1 MIKQLVSKDVE
12 DYIKNNPKS
21 ALLDVRTEEEWNTD
35 GKPDGEKMG
44 LKTYF
49 LSIQFADKS
58 FNQNFIEDF
67 KKLNIQNQDEI
78 TALILESKPRAIL
91 NFAAESHVDR
101 SIEGPENFI
110 HSNIVGTYSL
120 LEASLQYWNS
130 LGEKDKDNFRF
141 FHISTDEVFGSLN
154 MSDEKSTEESP
165 YRPNSPYSA
174 SKAAS
179 DHLVRAWHHTFEL
192 PTLISN
198 CTNNYGP
205 HQHQE
210 KLIPLIITNALK
222 NKNLPIYGDGK
233 NIRDWLYVE
242 DHCEAIIKILANGK
256 PGETYNI
263 GGSCEKNNLEVV
275 SEICKI
281 LDSIKPK
288 QDGSSYKEQIEFVK
302 DRPGHD
308 FRYSLDTSKIKKDF
322 NWKPKESF
330 SSGLE
335 KTVQWYLDKA

>member
-1 MIKQLVSKDVE
+1 MIIVTGGAGFIGS
-12 DYIKNNPKS
+12 
-21 ALLDVRTEEEWNTD
+21 
-35 GKPDGEKMG
+35 
-44 LKTYF
+44 
-49 LSIQFADKS
+49 
-58 FNQNFIEDF
+58 NFILRWLERFDEDILNIDNLSYAADLNNLKDIEHNLNYSF

-78 TALILESKPRAIL
+78 TTLILESKPRAIL

-130 LGEKDKDNFRF
+130 LGEKEKDNFRF

-210 KLIPLIITNALK
+210 KLIPLIITNALE

-242 DHCEAIIKILANGK
+242 DHCEAIIKILENGK

-281 LDSIKPK
+281 LDSVKPK

>member
-1 MIKQLVSKDVE
+1 MIIVTGGAGFIGS
-12 DYIKNNPKS
+12 
-21 ALLDVRTEEEWNTD
+21 
-35 GKPDGEKMG
+35 
-44 LKTYF
+44 
-49 LSIQFADKS
+49 
-58 FNQNFIEDF
+58 NFILNWLEKFDEDILNIDNLSYAADLNNLKDIEYNSNYSF

-78 TALILESKPRAIL
+78 TTLILESKPRAIL

-110 HSNIVGTYSL
+110 NSNIVGTYSL

-130 LGEKDKDNFRF
+130 LGEKEKDNFRF

-205 HQHQE
+205 RQHQE
-210 KLIPLIITNALK
+210 KLIPLIITNALE

-242 DHCEAIIKILANGK
+242 DHCEAIIKILEDGK
-256 PGETYNI
+256 PGETFNI
-263 GGSCEKNNLEVV
+263 GGNCEKNNLEVV

-288 QDGSSYKEQIEFVK
+288 EGGSSYKEQIEFVK

>member
-1 MIKQLVSKDVE
+1 MIIVTGGAGFIGS
-12 DYIKNNPKS
+12 
-21 ALLDVRTEEEWNTD
+21 
-35 GKPDGEKMG
+35 
-44 LKTYF
+44 
-49 LSIQFADKS
+49 
-58 FNQNFIEDF
+58 NFILKWLEKFDEDILNIDNFSYAADLNNLKDIEYNSNYSF

-110 HSNIVGTYSL
+110 NSNIVGTYSL

-130 LGEKDKDNFRF
+130 LGEKEKDNFRF

-210 KLIPLIITNALK
+210 KLIPLIITNALE

-242 DHCEAIIKILANGK
+242 DHCEAIIKTLEDGK

-288 QDGSSYKEQIEFVK
+288 QDGSSHKEQIEFVK

>member
-1 MIKQLVSKDVE
+1 MIIVTGGAGFIGS
-12 DYIKNNPKS
+12 
-21 ALLDVRTEEEWNTD
+21 
-35 GKPDGEKMG
+35 
-44 LKTYF
+44 
-49 LSIQFADKS
+49 
-58 FNQNFIEDF
+58 NFILRWLEKFDEDILNIDNLSYAADLNNLKDIEHNFNYSF

-78 TALILESKPRAIL
+78 TTLILESKPRAIL

-110 HSNIVGTYSL
+110 NSNIVGTYSL

-130 LGEKDKDNFRF
+130 LGEKEKDNFRF

-210 KLIPLIITNALK
+210 KLIPLIITNALD

-233 NIRDWLYVE
+233 YIRDWLYVE
-242 DHCEAIIKILANGK
+242 DHCEAIIKILEDGK
-256 PGETYNI
+256 PGETFNI
-263 GGSCEKNNLEVV
+263 GGNCEKNNLEVV

-288 QDGSSYKEQIEFVK
+288 QDGSSYEEQIEFVK

>member
-1 MIKQLVSKDVE
+1 M
-12 DYIKNNPKS
+12 
-21 ALLDVRTEEEWNTD
+21 
-35 GKPDGEKMG
+35 
-44 LKTYF
+44 
-49 LSIQFADKS
+49 
-58 FNQNFIEDF
+58 
-67 KKLNIQNQDEI
+67 
-78 TALILESKPRAIL
+78 
-91 NFAAESHVDR
+91 
-101 SIEGPENFI
+101 
-110 HSNIVGTYSL
+110 
-120 LEASLQYWNS
+120 EASLKYWKD
-130 LGEKDKDNFRF
+130 LVGKEKENFRF
-141 FHISTDEVFGSLN
+141 FHVSTDEVFGSLN
-154 MSDEKSTEESP
+154 INDEKSTEESP

-179 DHLVRAWHHTFEL
+179 DHLVRAWHHTFKM

-210 KLIPLIITNALK
+210 KLIPLIITNALE

-242 DHCEAIIKILANGK
+242 DHCEAIIKILENGK
-256 PGETYNI
+256 PGEAYNI
-263 GGSCEKNNLEVV
+263 GSSCEKNNLEVV

-288 QDGSSYKEQIEFVK
+288 KDGSSYKEQIEFVK

-330 SSGLE
+330 STGLE

>member
-1 MIKQLVSKDVE
+1 MIIVTGGAGFIGS
-12 DYIKNNPKS
+12 
-21 ALLDVRTEEEWNTD
+21 
-35 GKPDGEKMG
+35 
-44 LKTYF
+44 
-49 LSIQFADKS
+49 
-58 FNQNFIEDF
+58 NFILSWLERFDEEIMNIDNLSYAADLNNLKDIEHNSNYSF
-67 KKLNIQNQDEI
+67 KKLNIQNQEEI
-78 TALILESKPRAIL
+78 TTLIFETKPRAIL

-101 SIEGPENFI
+101 SIEDPENFI
-110 HSNIVGTYSL
+110 NSNIIGTYSL

-130 LGEKDKDNFRF
+130 LSKGEKKNFRF
-141 FHISTDEVFGSLN
+141 FHISTDEVFGSLDMN
-154 MSDEKSTEESP
+154 DKKSTEESP
-165 YRPNSPYSA
+165 YKPNSPYSA

-179 DHLVRAWHHTFEL
+179 DHLVRAWHHTFGL

-205 HQHQE
+205 HQHHE
-210 KLIPLIITNALK
+210 KLIPLIITNALE

-275 SEICKI
+275 QEICKI

-288 QDGSSYKEQIEFVK
+288 QNGSSYEEQIEFVK

-308 FRYSLDTSKIKKDF
+308 FRYSLDTSKIEKDF
-322 NWKPKESF
+322 NWKPKETF
-330 SSGLE
+330 TSGLE
-335 KTVQWYLDKA
+335 KTIQWYLDKA

>member
-1 MIKQLVSKDVE
+1 MIIVTGGAGFIGS
-12 DYIKNNPKS
+12 
-21 ALLDVRTEEEWNTD
+21 
-35 GKPDGEKMG
+35 
-44 LKTYF
+44 
-49 LSIQFADKS
+49 
-58 FNQNFIEDF
+58 NFILRWLEKFDENILNIDNLSYAADLNNLKDIERNLNYSF
-67 KKLNIQNQDEI
+67 KRLNIQNQDEI
-78 TALILESKPRAIL
+78 TTLILESKPRAIL

-110 HSNIVGTYSL
+110 NSNIVGTYSL
-120 LEASLQYWNS
+120 LEASLQYWNT
-130 LGEKDKDNFRF
+130 LGEKEKDNFRF

-154 MSDEKSTEESP
+154 VLDEKSTEESP

-210 KLIPLIITNALK
+210 KLIPLIITNALE

-242 DHCEAIIKILANGK
+242 DHCEAIIKILEDGK

-263 GGSCEKNNLEVV
+263 GGNCEKNNLEVV

-288 QDGSSYKEQIEFVK
+288 EDGSSYKEQIEFVK

-308 FRYSLDTSKIKKDF
+308 FRYSLNTSKIKKDF

>member
-1 MIKQLVSKDVE
+1 MIIVTGGAGFIGS
-12 DYIKNNPKS
+12 
-21 ALLDVRTEEEWNTD
+21 
-35 GKPDGEKMG
+35 
-44 LKTYF
+44 
-49 LSIQFADKS
+49 
-58 FNQNFIEDF
+58 NFILSWLERFDEEIMNIDNLSYAADLNNLKDIEHNSNYSF
-67 KKLNIQNQDEI
+67 KKLNIQNQEEI
-78 TALILESKPRAIL
+78 TTLIFETKPRAIL

-101 SIEGPENFI
+101 SIENPRNFI
-110 HSNIVGTYSL
+110 NSNIIGTYSL

-130 LGEKDKDNFRF
+130 LGKGEKKSFRF
-141 FHISTDEVFGSLN
+141 FHISTDEVFGSLDMN
-154 MSDEKSTEESP
+154 DKKSTEESP
-165 YRPNSPYSA
+165 YKPNSPYSA

-205 HQHQE
+205 HQHHE
-210 KLIPLIITNALK
+210 KLIPLIITNALD

-275 SEICKI
+275 QEICKI

-288 QDGSSYKEQIEFVK
+288 QNGSSYEEQIEFVK

-308 FRYSLDTSKIKKDF
+308 FRYSLDTSKIEKDF
-322 NWKPKESF
+322 NWKPKETF
-330 SSGLE
+330 TSGLE
-335 KTVQWYLDKA
+335 KTIQWYLDKA

>member
-1 MIKQLVSKDVE
+1 MIIVTGGAGFIGS
-12 DYIKNNPKS
+12 
-21 ALLDVRTEEEWNTD
+21 
-35 GKPDGEKMG
+35 
-44 LKTYF
+44 
-49 LSIQFADKS
+49 
-58 FNQNFIEDF
+58 NFILKWLERFDEEIMNIDNLSYAADLNNLKDIEHNLNYSF

-78 TALILESKPRAIL
+78 TTLILESKPRAIL

-110 HSNIVGTYSL
+110 NSNIVGTYSL

-130 LGEKDKDNFRF
+130 LGEKEKDNFRF

-154 MSDEKSTEESP
+154 MRDEKSTEESP

-210 KLIPLIITNALK
+210 KLIPLIITNALE

-242 DHCEAIIKILANGK
+242 DHCEAIIKILEDGK

-263 GGSCEKNNLEVV
+263 GGNCEKNNLEVV

-281 LDSIKPK
+281 LDSVKPK

>member
-1 MIKQLVSKDVE
+1 MIIVTGGAGFIGS
-12 DYIKNNPKS
+12 
-21 ALLDVRTEEEWNTD
+21 
-35 GKPDGEKMG
+35 
-44 LKTYF
+44 
-49 LSIQFADKS
+49 
-58 FNQNFIEDF
+58 NFILRWLEKFDEDILNIDNLSYAADLNNLKDIEHNLNYSF

-78 TALILESKPRAIL
+78 TTLILESKPRAIL

-110 HSNIVGTYSL
+110 NSNIVGTYSL

-130 LGEKDKDNFRF
+130 LGEKEKDNFRF

-154 MSDEKSTEESP
+154 MLDDKSTEESP

-210 KLIPLIITNALK
+210 KLIPLIITNALE

-242 DHCEAIIKILANGK
+242 DHCEAIIKILENGK

>member
-1 MIKQLVSKDVE
+1 MIIVTGGAGFIGS
-12 DYIKNNPKS
+12 
-21 ALLDVRTEEEWNTD
+21 
-35 GKPDGEKMG
+35 
-44 LKTYF
+44 
-49 LSIQFADKS
+49 
-58 FNQNFIEDF
+58 NFILSWLERFDEKIMNIDNLSYAADLNNLKDIENNSNYSF

-78 TALILESKPRAIL
+78 TTLILETKPRAIL

-101 SIEGPENFI
+101 SIEDPENFI
-110 HSNIVGTYSL
+110 NSNIIGTYSL
-120 LEASLQYWNS
+120 LGASLQYWNS
-130 LGEKDKDNFRF
+130 LGEREKENFRF

-154 MSDEKSTEESP
+154 INDKKSTEESP
-165 YRPNSPYSA
+165 YKPNSPYSA

-205 HQHQE
+205 HQHHE
-210 KLIPLIITNALK
+210 KLIPLIITNALE

-275 SEICKI
+275 REICKI

-288 QDGSSYKEQIEFVK
+288 QNGSSYEEQIEFVK

-308 FRYSLDTSKIKKDF
+308 FRYSLDTSKIEKDF

-330 SSGLE
+330 TSGLE
-335 KTVQWYLDKA
+335 KTIQWYLNKA

>member
-1 MIKQLVSKDVE
+1 MIIVTGGAGFIGS
-12 DYIKNNPKS
+12 
-21 ALLDVRTEEEWNTD
+21 
-35 GKPDGEKMG
+35 
-44 LKTYF
+44 
-49 LSIQFADKS
+49 
-58 FNQNFIEDF
+58 NFILSWLERFDEKIMNIDNLSYAADLNNLKDIENNSNYSF

-78 TALILESKPRAIL
+78 TTLILETKPRAIL

-101 SIEGPENFI
+101 SIENPGNFI
-110 HSNIVGTYSL
+110 NSNIIGTYSL
-120 LEASLQYWNS
+120 LGASLQYWNS
-130 LGEKDKDNFRF
+130 LGEREKENFRF

-154 MSDEKSTEESP
+154 INDKKSTEESP
-165 YRPNSPYSA
+165 YKPNSPYSA

-205 HQHQE
+205 HQHHE
-210 KLIPLIITNALK
+210 KLIPLIITNALE

-288 QDGSSYKEQIEFVK
+288 QDGSSYEEQIEFVK

-308 FRYSLDTSKIKKDF
+308 FRYSLDTSKIEKDF

-330 SSGLE
+330 TSGLE
-335 KTVQWYLDKA
+335 KTIQWYLNKA

>member
-1 MIKQLVSKDVE
+1 MIIVTGGAGFIGS
-12 DYIKNNPKS
+12 
-21 ALLDVRTEEEWNTD
+21 
-35 GKPDGEKMG
+35 
-44 LKTYF
+44 
-49 LSIQFADKS
+49 
-58 FNQNFIEDF
+58 NFILSWLERFDEKIMNIDNLSYAADLNNLKDIENNSNYSF
-67 KKLNIQNQDEI
+67 KKLNIQNQEEI
-78 TALILESKPRAIL
+78 TTLILETKPRAIL

-101 SIEGPENFI
+101 SIENPRNFI
-110 HSNIVGTYSL
+110 NSNIIGTYSL

-130 LGEKDKDNFRF
+130 LSKGEKKNFRF
-141 FHISTDEVFGSLN
+141 FHISTDEVFGSLDMN
-154 MSDEKSTEESP
+154 DKKSTEESP
-165 YRPNSPYSA
+165 YKPNSPYSA

-205 HQHQE
+205 HQHHE
-210 KLIPLIITNALK
+210 KLIPLIITNALD

-275 SEICKI
+275 QEICKI

-288 QDGSSYKEQIEFVK
+288 QNGSSYEEQIEFVK

-308 FRYSLDTSKIKKDF
+308 FRYSLDTSKIEKDF

-330 SSGLE
+330 TSGLE
-335 KTVQWYLDKA
+335 KTIQWYLNKA

>member
-1 MIKQLVSKDVE
+1 MIIVTGGAGFIGS
-12 DYIKNNPKS
+12 
-21 ALLDVRTEEEWNTD
+21 
-35 GKPDGEKMG
+35 
-44 LKTYF
+44 
-49 LSIQFADKS
+49 
-58 FNQNFIEDF
+58 NFILRWLEKFDEDILNIDNLSYAADLNNLKDIEHNLNYSF

-78 TALILESKPRAIL
+78 TTLILESKPRAIL

-110 HSNIVGTYSL
+110 NSNIVGTYSL

-130 LGEKDKDNFRF
+130 LGEKEKDNFRF

-154 MSDEKSTEESP
+154 MSDDKSTEESP

-210 KLIPLIITNALK
+210 KLIPLIITNALE

-242 DHCEAIIKILANGK
+242 DHCEAIIKILENGK

-308 FRYSLDTSKIKKDF
+308 FRYSLDASKIKKDF

>member
-1 MIKQLVSKDVE
+1 MIIVTGGAGFIGS
-12 DYIKNNPKS
+12 
-21 ALLDVRTEEEWNTD
+21 
-35 GKPDGEKMG
+35 
-44 LKTYF
+44 
-49 LSIQFADKS
+49 
-58 FNQNFIEDF
+58 NFILRWLEKFDEDILNIDNLSYAADLNNLKDIEHNLNYSF
-67 KKLNIQNQDEI
+67 KKINIQNQDEI
-78 TALILESKPRAIL
+78 TTLILESKPRAIL

-130 LGEKDKDNFRF
+130 LGEKEKDNFRF

-210 KLIPLIITNALK
+210 KLIPLIITNALE

-242 DHCEAIIKILANGK
+242 DHCEAIIKILENGK

>member
-1 MIKQLVSKDVE
+1 MIIVTGGAGFIGS
-12 DYIKNNPKS
+12 
-21 ALLDVRTEEEWNTD
+21 
-35 GKPDGEKMG
+35 
-44 LKTYF
+44 
-49 LSIQFADKS
+49 
-58 FNQNFIEDF
+58 NFILSWLERFDEEIMNIDNLSYAADLNNLKDIENNSNYSF

-78 TALILESKPRAIL
+78 TTLILETKPRAIL

-101 SIEGPENFI
+101 SIKNPENFI
-110 HSNIVGTYSL
+110 NSNIIGTYSL
-120 LEASLQYWNS
+120 LKASLQYWNS
-130 LGEKDKDNFRF
+130 LDEREKENFRF

-154 MSDEKSTEESP
+154 INEKKSTEESP
-165 YRPNSPYSA
+165 YKPNSPYSA

-205 HQHQE
+205 HQHHE
-210 KLIPLIITNALK
+210 KLIPLIITNALE

-288 QDGSSYKEQIEFVK
+288 QDGSSYEEQIEFVK
-302 DRPGHD
+302 DRLGHD
-308 FRYSLDTSKIKKDF
+308 FRYSLDTSKIEKDF
-322 NWKPKESF
+322 NWKPKKTF
-330 SSGLE
+330 TSGLE
-335 KTVQWYLDKA
+335 KTIRWYLDKA

>member
-1 MIKQLVSKDVE
+1 MIIVTGGAGFIGS
-12 DYIKNNPKS
+12 
-21 ALLDVRTEEEWNTD
+21 
-35 GKPDGEKMG
+35 
-44 LKTYF
+44 
-49 LSIQFADKS
+49 
-58 FNQNFIEDF
+58 NFILSWLERFDEEIMNIDNLSYAADLNNLKDIEHNSNYSF
-67 KKLNIQNQDEI
+67 KKLNIQNQEEI
-78 TALILESKPRAIL
+78 TTLIFETKPRAIL

-101 SIEGPENFI
+101 SIENPRNFI
-110 HSNIVGTYSL
+110 NSNIIGTYSL

-130 LGEKDKDNFRF
+130 LSKGEKKNFRF
-141 FHISTDEVFGSLN
+141 FHISTDEVFGSLDMN
-154 MSDEKSTEESP
+154 DKKSTEESP
-165 YRPNSPYSA
+165 YKPNSPYSA

-205 HQHQE
+205 HQHHE
-210 KLIPLIITNALK
+210 KLIPLIITNALD

-275 SEICKI
+275 QEICKI

-288 QDGSSYKEQIEFVK
+288 QNGSSYEEQIEFVK

-308 FRYSLDTSKIKKDF
+308 FRYSLDTSKIEKDF
-322 NWKPKESF
+322 NWKPKETF
-330 SSGLE
+330 TSGLE
-335 KTVQWYLDKA
+335 KTIQWYLDKA

>member
-1 MIKQLVSKDVE
+1 MIIVTGGAGFIGS
-12 DYIKNNPKS
+12 
-21 ALLDVRTEEEWNTD
+21 
-35 GKPDGEKMG
+35 
-44 LKTYF
+44 
-49 LSIQFADKS
+49 
-58 FNQNFIEDF
+58 NFILSWLERFDEKIMNIDNLSYAADLNNLKDIEHNSNYSF
-67 KKLNIQNQDEI
+67 KKLNIQNQEEI
-78 TALILESKPRAIL
+78 TTLIFETKPRAIL

-101 SIEGPENFI
+101 SIENPGNFI
-110 HSNIVGTYSL
+110 NSNIIGTYSL

-130 LGEKDKDNFRF
+130 LGKGEKKNFRF
-141 FHISTDEVFGSLN
+141 FHISTDEVFGSLDMN
-154 MSDEKSTEESP
+154 DKKSTEKSP
-165 YRPNSPYSA
+165 YKPNSPYSA

-179 DHLVRAWHHTFEL
+179 DHLVRAWHHTFGL

-205 HQHQE
+205 HQHHE
-210 KLIPLIITNALK
+210 KLIPLIITNALD

-275 SEICKI
+275 REICKI

-288 QDGSSYKEQIEFVK
+288 QNGSSYEEQIEFVK

-308 FRYSLDTSKIKKDF
+308 FRYSLDTSKIEKDF
-322 NWKPKESF
+322 NWKPKETF
-330 SSGLE
+330 TSGLE
-335 KTVQWYLDKA
+335 KTIQWYLDKA

>member
-1 MIKQLVSKDVE
+1 MIIVTGGAGFIGS
-12 DYIKNNPKS
+12 
-21 ALLDVRTEEEWNTD
+21 
-35 GKPDGEKMG
+35 
-44 LKTYF
+44 
-49 LSIQFADKS
+49 
-58 FNQNFIEDF
+58 NFILSWLERFDEKIMNIDNLSYAADLNNLKDIENNSNYSF

-78 TALILESKPRAIL
+78 TTLILETKPRAIL

-101 SIEGPENFI
+101 SIEDPENFI
-110 HSNIVGTYSL
+110 NSNIIGTYSL
-120 LEASLQYWNS
+120 LGASLQYWNS
-130 LGEKDKDNFRF
+130 LGEREKENFRF

-154 MSDEKSTEESP
+154 INDKKSTEQSP
-165 YRPNSPYSA
+165 YKPNSPYSA

-205 HQHQE
+205 HQHHE
-210 KLIPLIITNALK
+210 KLIPLIITNALE

-233 NIRDWLYVE
+233 NIRDWLYVK

-288 QDGSSYKEQIEFVK
+288 QDGSSYEEQIEFVK

-308 FRYSLDTSKIKKDF
+308 FRYSLDTSKIEKDF

-330 SSGLE
+330 TSGLE
-335 KTVQWYLDKA
+335 KTIQWYLNKA